1 MNNQIKYIPS
11 GNVGEMYLDRIDKH
25 WYRRESTEY
34 ANEKI
39 IPFLKFLY
47 DLIGVRAKYWTNHI
61 RLRRNE
67 EIPGRIVKVT
77 KTASKLIESFNRIR
91 GFADDLF
98 CKGDIR
104 AIDYAL
110 EVYEQYVG
118 NEDLDPFLYNSFEIN
133 LTLKT
138 LKPELEKF
146 YKNLEKL
153 TPRIIKICWLQRT
166 FDWYAA
172 HNTKKFFFFFEYLE
186 EQFKEVIILNGKY
199 SSGLFTT
206 IEGIFFERIYQ

>member
-25 WYRRESTEY
+25 WYRCESTEY

-47 DLIGVRAKYWTNHI
+47 DLIGVRAKYRTNHI

-91 GFADDLF
+91 GLADDLF

-138 LKPELEKF
+138 LKPKLEKF

-166 FDWYAA
+166 FD
-172 HNTKKFFFFFEYLE
+172 
-186 EQFKEVIILNGKY
+186 
-199 SSGLFTT
+199 
-206 IEGIFFERIYQ
+206 